1 MKINQL
7 KLGSILSYV
16 QMALNVLIN
25 LIYTPIMIR
34 FLGQGEYGLYQT
46 VVSTISM
53 LSILSLGFN
62 AGYIRYYAKYK
73 SENNWEAIH
82 KLNGLFLVIFSVIG
96 AVGCVCCLYLTFH
109 LDLIFASGLT
119 SEEYAIARVLMFL
132 QTVNLTVTFP
142 MSVFQSIIT
151 VHEKFVVLKL
161 LGMLKTVG
169 IPLISLPLLLAGF
182 RSIALVAVTVG
193 ISLFTDILYLYY
205 VLHVLK
211 EKFAFRHFESGVFKD
226 LFIFTCFIAINLIVD
241 QINLNIDKVLLGRFR
256 GTTATAIYSIGFTIY
271 QMYQM
276 FSSSISSVFTPRIH
290 CIVNRTKNDPA
301 LMEKQLTEIFIRVGR
316 IQYLVLGL
324 VATGIIF
331 FGKTFIVRYWVGSG
345 YEESYYVALL
355 LVLPAS
361 IALIQNLGIEIQR
374 AQNKHR
380 FRAIAYLIMAVVNLV
395 LSIFLCQWYGP
406 IGSAVGTAIS
416 LILANGLLINIYY
429 HKKCHVNILAFW
441 KTTLRMSVGLILPVG
456 CGILINIYCDMSRI
470 VLFLLEI
477 VLYTVVYVVSMW
489 LFSMNRYEKDLVLKP
504 VKGLLAKVKT

>member
-1 MKINQL
+1 MKVNQL

-25 LIYTPIMIR
+25 LIYTPVMIR

-53 LSILSLGFN
+53 LSVLSLGFN

-73 SENNWEAIH
+73 SENNREAIH

-96 AVGCVCCLYLTFH
+96 AVGCVCGLYLTFH

-119 SEEYAIARVLMFL
+119 SEEYAIARVLMLL
-132 QTVNLTVTFP
+132 QTINLTVAFP

-151 VHEKFVVLKL
+151 AHEKFVVLKL

-169 IPLISLPLLLAGF
+169 SPLISLPLLLAGF

-211 EKFAFRHFESGVFKD
+211 EKFVFRHFESGVFKD
-226 LFIFTCFIAINLIVD
+226 LFIFTSFIAINLIVD

-256 GTTATAIYSIGFTIY
+256 GTTATAIYSVGFTIY

-290 CIVNRTKNDPA
+290 GIVNRTKNDPVM
-301 LMEKQLTEIFIRVGR
+301 MEKQLTEIFIRVGR

-331 FGKTFIVRYWVGSG
+331 FGKTFILQYWVGSG

-429 HKKCHVNILAFW
+429 HKKCHVNVLAFW
-441 KTTLRMSVGLILPVG
+441 KTILRMSVGLILPVG

-504 VKGLLAKVKT
+504 VKGLLAKVKK

>member
-1 MKINQL
+1 
-7 KLGSILSYV
+7 
-16 QMALNVLIN
+16 
-25 LIYTPIMIR
+25 
-34 FLGQGEYGLYQT
+34 
-46 VVSTISM
+46 
-53 LSILSLGFN
+53 
-62 AGYIRYYAKYK
+62 
-73 SENNWEAIH
+73 
-82 KLNGLFLVIFSVIG
+82 
-96 AVGCVCCLYLTFH
+96 
-109 LDLIFASGLT
+109 
-119 SEEYAIARVLMFL
+119 
-132 QTVNLTVTFP
+132 
-142 MSVFQSIIT
+142 
-151 VHEKFVVLKL
+151 
-161 LGMLKTVG
+161 
-169 IPLISLPLLLAGF
+169 
-182 RSIALVAVTVG
+182 
-193 ISLFTDILYLYY
+193 
-205 VLHVLK
+205 
-211 EKFAFRHFESGVFKD
+211 
-226 LFIFTCFIAINLIVD
+226 
-241 QINLNIDKVLLGRFR
+241 
-256 GTTATAIYSIGFTIY
+256 
-271 QMYQM
+271 
-276 FSSSISSVFTPRIH
+276 
-290 CIVNRTKNDPA
+290 
-301 LMEKQLTEIFIRVGR
+301 MEKQLTEIFIRVGR